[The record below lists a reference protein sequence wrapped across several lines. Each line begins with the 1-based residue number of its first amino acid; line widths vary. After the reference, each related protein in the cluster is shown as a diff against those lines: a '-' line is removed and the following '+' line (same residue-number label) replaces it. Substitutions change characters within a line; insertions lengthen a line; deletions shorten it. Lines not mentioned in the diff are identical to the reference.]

1 MQRNNIREADTTFYT
16 MTIAES
22 ILVGGQ
28 QPIADM
34 LSVAAAP
41 RRSLRICL
49 LGYRSDP
56 FSGGQ
61 GVYIRYLSKALLEA
75 GHSVDVIS
83 GEPYPHL
90 VDGVRLIKMPG
101 LNLYANGL
109 GSLRPRHLRS
119 RANIIEWF
127 SKLTG
132 GFAEPYCF
140 GLRVV
145 NYLRE
150 HGSEYD
156 LIHDNQSL
164 CSGLL
169 QLQQMGLPVVA
180 TIHHP
185 ITSDL
190 RIALNASHRCWERL
204 LIRRWHSFLRMQI
217 RVVPKLKHV
226 ITVSDCSRTD
236 IANAFS
242 IPREA
247 IELIYLGIDTEV
259 FKPCPQAPRAAQ
271 RLIATASADQPLK
284 GLHFLLKAF
293 VILRKEF
300 PELQLLVIGK
310 PKPGGKTE
318 KLIRRLHLGS
328 ELQFERGISTEQL
341 VERYASATLA
351 VVPSIYEGF
360 GLPAG
365 EAMACGVPVV
375 STDGGALPEVV
386 GDAGIIVPTA
396 DAEAL
401 AAAIAALLHNPARRA
416 ELARRGRERILAR
429 FSWRVLAHTLSD
441 YYEHVLAHANR

>member
-1 MQRNNIREADTTFYT
+1 

-22 ILVGGQ
+22 ILTTGQ
-28 QPIADM
+28 QPVADI
-34 LSVAAAP
+34 LSLAEAP

-56 FSGGQ
+56 FGGGQ

-83 GEPYPHL
+83 GEPYPHV

-109 GSLRPRHLRS
+109 FSLRPRHLGS
-119 RANIIEWF
+119 MANIVEWF

-132 GFAEPYCF
+132 GFAEPYSF

-145 NYLRE
+145 KYLRQ
-150 HGSEYD
+150 HGQQYD

-169 QLQQMGLPVVA
+169 QLQEMGLSVV
-180 TIHHP
+180 TTVHHP

-190 RIALNASHRCWERL
+190 QIALNASHRWWERL
-204 LIRRWHSFLRMQI
+204 LIRRWHSFLRMQT
-217 RVVPKLKHV
+217 RVVRRLKHV

-236 IANAFS
+236 IAKAF
-242 IPREA
+242 A
-247 IELIYLGIDTEV
+247 IDRDAIALIYNGIDTEV
-259 FKPCPQAPRAAQ
+259 FKPCPEVPRAER

-300 PELQLLVIGK
+300 PDLQLLVIGK

-318 KLIRRLHLGS
+318 KLVRRLHLGE
-328 ELQFERGISTEQL
+328 ELRFERGITTQEL
-341 VERYASATLA
+341 VERYAASTLA

-386 GDAGIIVPTA
+386 GDAGVIVPTA
-396 DAEAL
+396 DAEGL
-401 AAAIAALLHNPARRA
+401 ATAIAALLNNPTQRA
-416 ELARRGRERILAR
+416 ELAQRGRERILAK
-429 FSWRVLAHTLSD
+429 FSWRVVAHTLTD
-441 YYEHVLAHANR
+441 YYEQVLAHADR

>member
-1 MQRNNIREADTTFYT
+1 

-22 ILVGGQ
+22 ILAGDQ
-28 QPIADM
+28 QP
-34 LSVAAAP
+34 VAAVLSLASVP

-56 FSGGQ
+56 FGGGQ
-61 GVYIRYLSKALLEA
+61 GVYLRYLSKALLEA
-75 GHSVDVIS
+75 GHRVDVIS
-83 GEPYPHL
+83 GEPYPQL

-109 GSLRPRHLRS
+109 FSLRPRHLGS
-119 RANIIEWF
+119 RANIVEWL

-145 NYLRE
+145 KYLRE
-150 HGSEYD
+150 HGQQYD
-156 LIHDNQSL
+156 LVHDNQSL

-185 ITSDL
+185 ITSDV
-190 RIALNASHRCWERL
+190 RIALNASHHWWERL
-204 LIRRWHSFLRMQI
+204 LIRRWHYFLHMQT
-217 RVVPKLKHV
+217 RVVRKLKHV

-236 IANAFS
+236 IANAFA
-242 IPREA
+242 IKRAA
-247 IELIYLGIDTEV
+247 IELIYNGIDTDV
-259 FKPCPQAPRAAQ
+259 FKPCPQISRAK
-271 RLIATASADQPLK
+271 RSLIATASADQPLK

-293 VILRKEF
+293 VILRREF
-300 PELQLLVIGK
+300 PDLQLLIIGK

-318 KLIRRLHLGS
+318 KLIRRLRLGS
-328 ELQFERGISTEQL
+328 ELQFEHGVSTRQL
-341 VERYASATLA
+341 VERYAGATLA

-386 GDAGIIVPTA
+386 GDAGITVPTA

-401 AAAIAALLHNPARRA
+401 AVAIAALLRNPAQRTK
-416 ELARRGRERILAR
+416 LAQRGRERMLAK
-429 FSWRVLAHTLSD
+429 FSWRVVAHTLTD
-441 YYEHVLAHANR
+441 YYEYVLAHANR